1 MRARATRRRQRIDS
15 TASLPRS
22 TMTAGLPFWTRRRV
36 FVTGGSG
43 FLGGYVVQRLRECG
57 ADVAAPSRRECD
69 LLDAHAIDRAL
80 TGVRPQTIV
89 HLAATVGGIG
99 ANQREP
105 GRFFYENV
113 LMGVQL
119 IEAAR
124 RHAVEK
130 IVVAGTVCAYP
141 KHTPVPF
148 HEAALWDGYPEE
160 TNAAY
165 GIAKKAL
172 LVQLHAYRQ
181 QYGLNGIFL
190 IPVNIY
196 GPRDTFDPA
205 RSHVIPALIR
215 KMVTARRS
223 NARSVEVWGTGRA
236 SREFL
241 YVEDC
246 ARGVVLAAERYD
258 AAEPVNIGAGSEI
271 TIAALARLIANLSG
285 YKGTLTFNRALPDG
299 QPRRSLDVSR
309 AEQTFGFRASTP
321 LEEGLRRTIDWYER
335 HLGSGKAR
343 SAGVRPERRS
353 AQAVADH
360 AVSQHPPVSSSPST
374 AT

>member
-1 MRARATRRRQRIDS
+1 
-15 TASLPRS
+15 
-22 TMTAGLPFWTRRRV
+22 MTSSPTFWTRRRV
-36 FVTGGSG
+36 LVTGGTG
-43 FLGGYVVQRLRECG
+43 FLGGHVVDRLRACSAEV
-57 ADVAAPSRRECD
+57 VAPTRAQCD
-69 LLDAHAIDRAL
+69 LLDARAVDRTLAA
-80 TGVRPQTIV
+80 TRPQMVV

-113 LMGVQL
+113 MMGVQL

-124 RHAVEK
+124 RHGVEK

-148 HEAALWDGYPEE
+148 HEGDLWNGYPEE
-160 TNAAY
+160 TNAPY

-172 LVQLHAYRQ
+172 MVQLQAYRQ
-181 QYGLNGIFL
+181 EYGLNGIFL
-190 IPVNIY
+190 IPVNLY

-215 KMVTARRS
+215 KMVEARRA
-223 NARSVEVWGTGRA
+223 NAPSVEVWGTGKA

-241 YVEDC
+241 YVDDC
-246 ARGVVLAAERYD
+246 ARAVVMAAERYD
-258 AAEPVNIGAGSEI
+258 SPEPVNIGAGAEI
-271 TIAALARLIANLSG
+271 TIADLASLIARLSG
-285 YKGTLTFNRALPDG
+285 YTGKLTFNTALPDG

-321 LEEGLRRTIDWYER
+321 FEEGLRRTIDWFER
-335 HLGSGKAR
+335 HDRPDAHNGGPRGESRAGLHR
-343 SAGVRPERRS
+343 STGDPPVSER
-353 AQAVADH
+353 
-360 AVSQHPPVSSSPST
+360 PVSSSPSVSN
-374 AT
+374 